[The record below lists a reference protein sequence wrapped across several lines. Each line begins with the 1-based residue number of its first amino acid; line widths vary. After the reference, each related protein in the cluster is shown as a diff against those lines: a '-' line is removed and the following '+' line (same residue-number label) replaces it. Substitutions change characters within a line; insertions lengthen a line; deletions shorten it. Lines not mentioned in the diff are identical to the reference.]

1 MNVGNERTKSLWMQT
16 RVAPDAERL
25 RGNERCDTLIVGA
38 GIAGLSC
45 AYELASAGHAV
56 IVIDRGAIGGGM
68 TSRTTAHLAPGCDD
82 LTSALDELK
91 GAVHCT
97 GRESR
102 RSSSQRQEA
111 KGGCVKVER
120 GGNAQC
126 SSKLSSFEMTGDH
139 MNPPS

>member
-82 LTSALDELK
+82 LTSALITARPRKSMSSRVPSIALAAKAADRARSGK
-91 GAVHCT
+91 RQKAAASRS
-97 GRESR
+97 REEETR
-102 RSSSQRQEA
+102 
-111 KGGCVKVER
+111 
-120 GGNAQC
+120 NAQA
-126 SSKLSSFEMTGDH
+126 
-139 MNPPS
+139 N